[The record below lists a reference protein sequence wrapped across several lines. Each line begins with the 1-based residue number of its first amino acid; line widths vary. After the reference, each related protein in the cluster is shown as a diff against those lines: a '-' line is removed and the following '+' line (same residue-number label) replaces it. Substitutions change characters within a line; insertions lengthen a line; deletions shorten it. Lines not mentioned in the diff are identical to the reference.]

1 MGMKFIFNDVGPVK
15 LATIELGAL
24 TIVCGENNT
33 GKTYLTNCIYE
44 FYRQLSRKTTVRS
57 LEHIPDVANVVK
69 IDLERY
75 RNLVVEAVKSVA
87 ERYTKQNNSLHGG
100 RFLIDITPSELPI
113 DFPVSPTIWKSQL
126 HDSKFSVVKDG
137 SELTISKREHVRE
150 TGICANEDL
159 KAQWHAVVNSV
170 INNYLFRQD
179 YTGGYFGDAFYMTSE
194 RMGIAY
200 FKDCL
205 DIAMRATRIND
216 EVGTSNDESVD
227 SDSLKSTLFPESV
240 YTQLDIISWLGQRA
254 KASNVPSKKFMTDF
268 GLDIESLIGGTYNLD
283 GGKIHFCPT
292 GCGEKDMEAQ
302 DVSSSVRALFSLD
315 MYIRY
320 LAEKGDLLVIDEPE
334 MNLHP
339 NRQRKFAR
347 LIAKLVNAGV
357 KVFLTTHS
365 DYILREFNLL
375 LQLNG
380 KRKGL
385 ETIREKAGYAK
396 SEMLDAGCINAYVAK
411 SVDDGFVFENAEVS
425 QDRGIAIDAIDS
437 VINEMNQLQ
446 ELITWGV

>member
-1 MGMKFIFNDVGPVK
+1 MKFIFNDVGPVK
-15 LATIELGAL
+15 SATIELGAL
-24 TIVCGENNT
+24 TVVCGENNT

-44 FYRQLSRKTTVRS
+44 FCRLLSKKITVKS
-57 LEHIPDVANVVK
+57 LEHIPDDTNVVK

-75 RNLVVEAVKSVA
+75 RSSVVEAVKSAA
-87 ERYTKQNNSLHGG
+87 ERYAKQNNSLHGG
-100 RFLIDITPSELPI
+100 RFSIEITPAELPI
-113 DFPVSPTIWKSQL
+113 DFPVSPTIWRSRL
-126 HDSKFSVVKDG
+126 HDGKFSVIKEG

-150 TGICANEDL
+150 TIAQKNEDL

-170 INNYLFRQD
+170 INNYLFKQG

-205 DIAMRATRIND
+205 DIAMRATRVND
-216 EVGTSNDESVD
+216 DVGSSDDESLDGD
-227 SDSLKSTLFPESV
+227 SSKSTLFPESV

-254 KASNVPSKKFMTDF
+254 KASNAPNKKFITDF
-268 GLDIESLIGGTYNLD
+268 DIDIESLIGGTYNLA

-292 GCGEKDMEAQ
+292 GCKEKDMEPQ
-302 DVSSSVRALFSLD
+302 EVSSSVRALFSLD
-315 MYIRY
+315 MYIRN
-320 LAEKGDLLVIDEPE
+320 LAERGDLLVIDEPE

-339 NRQRKFAR
+339 NKQRKFAR

-396 SEMLDAGCINAYVAK
+396 SELLDASCINAYVAK
-411 SVDDGFVFENAEVS
+411 SVDGGVVFENAKIS

-446 ELITWGV
+446 ELITWGE

>member
-1 MGMKFIFNDVGPVK
+1 MKFIFNDVGPVK
-15 LATIELGAL
+15 SATIELGAL

-44 FYRQLSRKTTVRS
+44 FYRLLSKKITVKS
-57 LEHIPDVANVVK
+57 LEHIADDANVVK

-75 RNLVVEAVKSVA
+75 RSSVVEAVKSAA
-87 ERYTKQNNSLHGG
+87 ERYAKQNNSLHGG
-100 RFLIDITPSELPI
+100 RFSIDITPSELPI
-113 DFPVSPTIWKSQL
+113 DFPVSPTIWSSRL
-126 HDSKFSVVKDG
+126 HDGKFSVIKEG
-137 SELTISKREHVRE
+137 SELTILKREHVRE
-150 TGICANEDL
+150 TIVHKNEDL
-159 KAQWHAVVNSV
+159 KSQWHAVINSV
-170 INNYLFRQD
+170 INNYLFKQS

-205 DIAMRATRIND
+205 DIALRATIMSD
-216 EVGTSNDESVD
+216 DVGESRNDESFD
-227 SDSLKSTLFPESV
+227 NDSLKNTLFPESV
-240 YTQLDIISWLGQRA
+240 YTQLDLISWLGQRA
-254 KASNVPSKKFMTDF
+254 KSSNIPAKRFLSDF
-268 GLDIESLIGGTYNLD
+268 DIDIESLIGGTYNLD
-283 GGKIHFCPT
+283 KGEIRFCPT
-292 GCGEKDMEAQ
+292 GCSEKDMKPQ

-315 MYIRY
+315 MYIRH

-339 NRQRKFAR
+339 QRQRKFAR
-347 LIAKLVNAGV
+347 MIARLVNAGV

-380 KRKGL
+380 KRKEL
-385 ETIREKAGYAK
+385 EFIREKSGYTK
-396 SEMLDAGCINAYVAK
+396 NEMLEASLIKAYVAK
-411 SVDDGFVFENAEVS
+411 SIDSKVVFEGAEIS
-425 QDRGIAIDAIDS
+425 QDRGIAIEAIDS
-437 VINEMNQLQ
+437 VINEMNQVQ